1 MSDGNKLIK
10 NVACA
15 GGAAVIT
22 VSFIHPIDVVKTR
35 LQIAGE
41 AGRETKQYNGVSG
54 VIKTVLADEGA
65 SAFYKGIGA
74 AWMREASYTS
84 LRLGLYEP
92 CKTMVGADKKGAGI
106 LSKFLAGALAGAIGS
121 LAGNPFDVLKTRMMA
136 YEGAEAKGLGFFA
149 KDVMENQGFG
159 GFYKG
164 IEANIMRAMILNATK
179 MSCYDTIKQ
188 MLRPHVRDGIPLQF
202 SAAFS
207 AGFFMTCTVSPFD
220 IIRTRLMNQPSDAK
234 LYNGFGDCALKIF

>member
-1 MSDGNKLIK
+1 MSAPAAEKPKAKPSLIK

-41 AGRETKQYNGVSG
+41 AGRQTKQYNGVSG

-65 SAFYKGIGA
+65 AAFYKGIGA
-74 AWMREASYTS
+74 AWLREASYTS

-92 CKTMVGADKKGAGI
+92 CKGLVGADKPGAGF

-121 LAGNPFDVLKTRMMA
+121 TAGNPFDVLKTRMMA
-136 YEGAEAKGLGFFA
+136 YEGSDSPGLGFFA
-149 KDVMENQGFG
+149 RDVM
-159 GFYKG
+159 
-164 IEANIMRAMILNATK
+164 
-179 MSCYDTIKQ
+179 
-188 MLRPHVRDGIPLQF
+188 
-202 SAAFS
+202 
-207 AGFFMTCTVSPFD
+207 
-220 IIRTRLMNQPSDAK
+220 
-234 LYNGFGDCALKIF
+234 